1 MHPSASSLPE
11 SWVHTLWSELRA
23 NYGARWDR
31 TFPVPPCPPG
41 VDPAQHAH
49 DHVQS
54 IQAVW
59 AKRLGHLQANPK
71 AIRFALDN
79 LPEDPPTL
87 PEFSEACRVAA
98 VNRRD
103 QALALAAPGGTVTTR
118 EEAAEILAKI
128 GYSAPAK
135 PRVDPKAWAHR
146 VLARAAAGDETLAL
160 ESIRMAER
168 AIKAKDAA

>member
-1 MHPSASSLPE
+1 MSSKPLPSA
-11 SWVHTLWSELRA
+11 WVDRLFSRFVA
-23 NYGARWDR
+23 MYGSQKVGAMWADADR
-31 TFPVPPCPPG
+31 DEVKG
-41 VDPAQHAH
+41 
-49 DHVQS
+49 
-54 IQAVW
+54 VW
-59 AKRLGHLQANPK
+59 ADALGRYTGETIAAAVRGLIDSGSQW
-71 AIRFALDN
+71 
-79 LPEDPPTL
+79 PPTL

-103 QALALAAPGGTVTTR
+103 QTLALAAPGGTVTTR

>member
-1 MHPSASSLPE
+1 MSNPAPLPSA
-11 SWVHTLWSELRA
+11 WVDRLFSRFVA
-23 NYGARWDR
+23 MYGSQKVGAMWADADR
-31 TFPVPPCPPG
+31 DEVKG
-41 VDPAQHAH
+41 
-49 DHVQS
+49 
-54 IQAVW
+54 VW
-59 AKRLGHLQANPK
+59 ADALGRYTGETIAAAVRGLIDSGSQW
-71 AIRFALDN
+71 
-79 LPEDPPTL
+79 PPTL

-128 GYSAPAK
+128 GYQAPAK
-135 PRVDPKAWAHR
+135 PKVDPKAWAHR
-146 VLARAAAGDETLAL
+146 ILARAAAGDQSLAL

>member
-1 MHPSASSLPE
+1 MSSSAALPRAWVDRLFEEFGAIYGAQKLATMWSGSSLEVTKNRWAASLGIFEGATIKMAIESLIVSGNGWPPE
-11 SWVHTLWSELRA
+11 L
-23 NYGARWDR
+23 
-31 TFPVPPCPPG
+31 PVFYETCRKAALSLKAQ
-41 VDPAQHAH
+41 VPA
-49 DHVQS
+49 D
-54 IQAVW
+54 
-59 AKRLGHLQANPK
+59 K
-71 AIRFALDN
+71 A
-79 LPEDPPTL
+79 LP
-87 PEFSEACRVAA
+87 
-98 VNRRD
+98 
-103 QALALAAPGGTVTTR
+103 APGGTYTTR